1 MIGQGSWELG
11 TKALSSTHPE
21 PPVSEHHTRRRRME
35 VVSVARDEGR
45 DESDVDVLASFH
57 SMPTLT
63 SFMELKTS

>member
-1 MIGQGSWELG
+1 
-11 TKALSSTHPE
+11 
-21 PPVSEHHTRRRRME
+21 ME

-45 DESDVDVLASFH
+45 DESDVDVLVSFH